1 MPTGQE
7 TQVAAVETERVE
19 PRVGILFE
27 RDDTFY
33 STIEKRPVQVI
44 SPRDMRVPLELRPG
58 GKPGHF
64 NPDGGDLGRG
74 DMPTYDKAV
83 VNTVHLRY
91 AMEWT
96 TKRKW
101 ATDNSRKAVVDTMR
115 RDIASSMKSFRR
127 FVDSLCMTG
136 GDAVLGTISTVA
148 TLAGVDTYT
157 LDSDGFGARL
167 LQHNWNI
174 QVWNAALT
182 AIRTAADGSG
192 TPITLIDY
200 PNKQIKVAAVAGA
213 TPTDK
218 IVAADLTSV
227 PPASIQGV
235 PYHHNSAS
243 TGSWLG
249 FDRSTTP
256 EIRANRVAAGGTL
269 TLPMPRLALNKI
281 GDRVGISYRKKLK
294 AWMHPC
300 QKQAYEELGFEVIR
314 INKSAKEEGLD
325 LYFNDNMQMAGA
337 PVSVSYS
344 WNKKR
349 IDFIDLD
356 VWGRAEFH
364 PPGFYKDDNGNRAF
378 VVRGT
383 SGGVA
388 TSNLMYLVASF
399 NLYMNNPAAAAY
411 IDTLTVPSG
420 Y

>member
-1 MPTGQE
+1 MPAGLE
-7 TQVAAVETERVE
+7 TQVTALELERVE
-19 PRVGILFE
+19 PKVTMLFE

-33 STIEKRPVQVI
+33 SMIEKRPVDVI
-44 SPRDMRVPLELRPG
+44 SPRDMRILLELRPG

-64 NPDGGDLGRG
+64 NSDGGDLGRG

-83 VNTVHLRY
+83 VNTVNLKF

-101 ATDNSRKAVVDTMR
+101 ATDDSRKAVLNTLK
-115 RDIASSMKSFRR
+115 RDLASSMKSFRR
-127 FVDSLCMTG
+127 YVDSLCMTSG
-136 GDAVLGTISTVA
+136 NGVLGTISSVSTA
-148 TLAGVDTYT
+148 SGVDTYT
-157 LDSDGFGARL
+157 LNTDGFGARL
-167 LQHNWNI
+167 MQYGWDI
-174 QVWNAALT
+174 QVWDTNLAAP
-182 AIRTAADGSG
+182 RTAADGSG
-192 TPITLIDY
+192 TPITFIDY

-213 TPTDK
+213 VSTDK
-218 IVAADLTSV
+218 LVTTGLTSV
-227 PPASIQGV
+227 PPVSLLGV
-235 PYHHNSAS
+235 PYHHSNAS
-243 TGSWLG
+243 TGTWLG
-249 FDRSTTP
+249 FDRATTP

-269 TLPMPRLALNKI
+269 TLPMPRLAINKI
-281 GDRVGISYRKKLK
+281 GDRVGIDYRKKLK
-294 AWMHPC
+294 ACMHPC

-325 LYFNDNMQMAGA
+325 LYFNDNMSMAGA

-344 WNKKR
+344 WDKKR
-349 IDFIDLD
+349 IDFVDLD

-364 PPGFYKDDNGNRAF
+364 PPGFYKDENGNRYF

-388 TSNLMYLVASF
+388 TSNLAYLVASF
-399 NLYMNNPAAAAY
+399 NLFMNNPAAASY

>member
-7 TQVAAVETERVE
+7 AQVAAAELERVE
-19 PRVGILFE
+19 PGVGILFE

-33 STIEKRPVQVI
+33 SQVEKRPVEII

-83 VNTVHLRY
+83 VNTVNLRY

-96 TKRKW
+96 AKRKW
-101 ATDNSRKAVVDTMR
+101 ATDSRRKAVVDTLR
-115 RDIASSMKSFRR
+115 RDLASSMKSFRR
-127 FVDSLCMTG
+127 YVDSLCMTSG
-136 GDAVLGTISTVA
+136 QGVLGTISNVSTGGGA
-148 TLAGVDTYT
+148 DTYT
-157 LDSDGFGARL
+157 LDTDGFGARL
-167 LQHNWNI
+167 MQYNWNI
-174 QVWNAALT
+174 QVWNAGLT
-182 AIRTAADGSG
+182 VCRTAADGSG
-192 TPITLIDY
+192 TPITFVDY

-213 TPTDK
+213 VATDVL
-218 IVAADLTSV
+218 VAEGLTSV
-227 PPASIQGV
+227 PPVSLLGV
-235 PYHHNSAS
+235 PYHHSNAS
-243 TGSWLG
+243 SGTWLG

-256 EIRANRVAAGGTL
+256 EIRANAVNAGGTL
-269 TLPMPRLALNKI
+269 TLPQPRLALNKI
-281 GDRVGISYRKKLK
+281 GDRVGIQYRKKLS

-314 INKSAKEEGLD
+314 INKSAREEGLD
-325 LYFNDNMQMAGA
+325 LYFSDNMNMAGA
-337 PVSVSYS
+337 PVKVSYS

-349 IDFIDLD
+349 IDFVDYD

-364 PPGFYKDDNGNRAF
+364 PPGFYKDENGNQYF

-388 TSNLMYLVASF
+388 TSNLAYLVASF
-399 NLYMNNPAAAAY
+399 NLYMNNPAAASY
-411 IDTLTVPSG
+411 IYGLTVPGG